1 MSVIWHK
8 VWFDLWQRKARTLL
22 AVMSIAAGVFAI
34 GAIFGM
40 FDQLLSNMDA
50 SHVATNP
57 SHINIVMRQPIG
69 KETAEAL
76 TNIEGVVGVEVLNL
90 LSGRYKKDAADEW
103 QSATFVMR
111 DDFTQQTYDQLTLL
125 EGDWPAGKNVAIE
138 RLSSNVFGIEMG
150 DEIIFELDGTDRAFP
165 VTGEIRH
172 PFVPPPDFGG
182 DTYFVVSEEVMARF
196 GIPQGRYLQI
206 LVQVEPYSEDY
217 AKDRATAIR
226 DRLAKQGLGVAVTIY
241 QEPETHW
248 GRPFI
253 LGVNLVLQILAVVA
267 LLTSVILVINTMTAI
282 ITQQTDQIGVIK
294 AIGGTSD
301 LIMRVYLAGVLV
313 YGVLAAVVALPLGMF
328 AAYGASR
335 WLLNVFNIDH
345 ETFEFSTRAV
355 VLQILA
361 ALVAPLLAALWP
373 VLKGAAISVREAIA
387 SYGLGGNFGLTK
399 FDQTIEKISNRLLPS
414 AYATALNNMFR
425 RKGRLALTQA
435 VLITAGTM
443 FLMVMTLSN
452 SLTYTLNSE
461 LDRRGYD
468 IRVVMNRPQ
477 RVEQVEDFAREMD
490 GVETAEAWYTL
501 TATVMKEGQ
510 RMEDTAGLGAELFGV
525 PAGSLMYQP
534 NITRGRWL
542 TPDEVGNVA
551 VISQDTADFNEVAVG
566 DIITIDMGE
575 RGEDDWVVIGT
586 YQAIVPEPFATD
598 PIYVPEVALV
608 RASQQANQARQ
619 ILVKTA
625 EPSAA
630 FTLDRLDALRGML
643 EERDIGINMFTTRTK
658 EQEREYANNQFGIV
672 ANLLFGLAVV
682 MGIVGGIGLMGSLS
696 ISVVER
702 TREIGVL
709 RAIGAETPT
718 IMGMFVMEGVLQ
730 GLLSWLVAVPLALI
744 IARPLSGAL
753 GRVMLETE
761 LDFAFDYTAV
771 LIWLVA
777 ILFISVSAS
786 IMPARNATR
795 ISVRESLAYG

>member
-57 SHINIVMRQPIG
+57 SHINIVMRQPIS

-90 LSGRYKKDAADEW
+90 LSGRYKKDPAAEW

-125 EGDWPAGKNVAIE
+125 EGSWPEGKNVAIE

-477 RVEQVEDFAREMD
+477 RVEQVEDFA
-490 GVETAEAWYTL
+490 
-501 TATVMKEGQ
+501 
-510 RMEDTAGLGAELFGV
+510 
-525 PAGSLMYQP
+525 
-534 NITRGRWL
+534 
-542 TPDEVGNVA
+542 
-551 VISQDTADFNEVAVG
+551 
-566 DIITIDMGE
+566 
-575 RGEDDWVVIGT
+575 
-586 YQAIVPEPFATD
+586 
-598 PIYVPEVALV
+598 
-608 RASQQANQARQ
+608 
-619 ILVKTA
+619 
-625 EPSAA
+625 
-630 FTLDRLDALRGML
+630 
-643 EERDIGINMFTTRTK
+643 
-658 EQEREYANNQFGIV
+658 
-672 ANLLFGLAVV
+672 
-682 MGIVGGIGLMGSLS
+682 
-696 ISVVER
+696 
-702 TREIGVL
+702 
-709 RAIGAETPT
+709 
-718 IMGMFVMEGVLQ
+718 
-730 GLLSWLVAVPLALI
+730 
-744 IARPLSGAL
+744 
-753 GRVMLETE
+753 
-761 LDFAFDYTAV
+761 
-771 LIWLVA
+771 
-777 ILFISVSAS
+777 
-786 IMPARNATR
+786 
-795 ISVRESLAYG
+795 

>member
-40 FDQLLSNMDA
+40 FDQLLANMDA
-50 SHVATNP
+50 SHVATRP
-57 SHINIVMRQPIG
+57 SHVNIVTRQPID

-76 TNIEGVVGVEVLNL
+76 TNIEGVVGTEVLNL
-90 LSGRYKKDAADEW
+90 ISGRYKRHPADEW

-111 DDFTQQTYDQLTLL
+111 DDYANQSYDQLALL
-125 EGDWPAGKNVAIE
+125 EGSWPEGKNVAIE
-138 RLSSNVFGIEMG
+138 RLSSNVFNINIG

-182 DTYFVVSEEVMARF
+182 DTYFLVSDEVMARF

-206 LVQVEPYSEDY
+206 LVQVEPYSEEY

-226 DRLAKQGLGVAVTIY
+226 DRLAKQGIGVAVTIY
-241 QEPETHW
+241 QEPDTHW

-301 LIMRVYLAGVLV
+301 LIMRVYLAGVFV
-313 YGVLAAVVALPLGMF
+313 YGMLAAVVALPLGMF

-468 IRVVMNRPQ
+468 IRVVTNRPQ
-477 RVEQVEDFAREMD
+477 RIEQVEDLARGMD
-490 GVETAEAWYTL
+490 GVDTVEAWYTL

-542 TPDEVGNVA
+542 APNEEENVA
-551 VISQDTADFNEVAVG
+551 VISQDTADFNDVAVG

-575 RGEDDWVVIGT
+575 RGKDDWVVIGT
-586 YQAIVPEPFATD
+586 YQAIAPEPFATD

-619 ILVKTA
+619 ILIKTTD
-625 EPSAA
+625 PSAA
-630 FTLDRLDALRGML
+630 FTLDRLESLRGQL

-682 MGIVGGIGLMGSLS
+682 MGVVGGIGLMGSLS

-730 GLLSWLVAVPLALI
+730 GLLSWLVAVPLSLL
-744 IARPLSGAL
+744 IARPTAAAL
-753 GRVMLETE
+753 GQIMLETE

-771 LIWLVA
+771 LLWLVA
-777 ILFISVSAS
+777 ILMISVSAS
-786 IMPARNATR
+786 LMPARNATR